1 MSYSI
6 DPIPN
11 RHRKKR
17 THYSGVFIVSMAFLA
32 FIVIGLTV
40 SLSIRACSH
49 HKNYS
54 QEEIKYAEP
63 STDIVEAKHEEVT
76 ETSVPYEMPDSVV
89 RICIPK
95 PLEGISEQIIRKA
108 SYIVSYNKD
117 TKIPNWVAW
126 HLTADHTDGYVKR
139 MSNFYEEEQVASP
152 RATLED
158 YRGSGWS
165 RGHMCPAGDNKW
177 SETAMY
183 ESFSLVNVCPQNA
196 SLNSGVWNSI
206 EIDCRRWARQ
216 YGDVYIVCG
225 PVFLNREHETIGTN
239 DVFVPE
245 AFFKVVLCL
254 NGTPKALGVI
264 CRNTD
269 GNRKRDLYYNSVD
282 QVERITG
289 YDFFPALPDELENRL
304 ESNVDIN
311 LWN

>member
-139 MSNFYEEEQVASP
+139 MSNIYEEEQVASP

>member
-1 MSYSI
+1 MPYRL
-6 DPIPN
+6 DPLSKN
-11 RHRKKR
+11 HRKKR
-17 THYSGVFIVSMAFLA
+17 THYSGVFIISMAFLA
-32 FIVIGLTV
+32 FVVIGLTV

-49 HKNYS
+49 HKSYA
-54 QEEIKYAEP
+54 QEETRYSEP
-63 STDIVEAKHEEVT
+63 SLESVEAKYE
-76 ETSVPYEMPDSVV
+76 ETSEVSLPYEMPDSIV
-89 RICIPK
+89 RICMPR
-95 PLEGISEQIIRKA
+95 PLEDISEQIIRKT

-126 HLTADHTDGYVKR
+126 HLTADHTDGPVGR
-139 MSNFYEEEQVASP
+139 MSSFYEEERISGP

-158 YRGSGWS
+158 YRRSGWS

-177 SETAMY
+177 NEIAMY
-183 ESFSLVNVCPQNA
+183 ETFSLVNVCPQNA
-196 SLNSGVWNSI
+196 NLNSGLWNSI
-206 EIDCRRWARQ
+206 EVDCRRWARK

-225 PVFLNREHETIGTN
+225 PVFMKREHETIGAN
-239 DVFVPE
+239 GVFVPE

-269 GNRKRDLYYNSVD
+269 GNKKRGLYYNSID

-289 YDFFPALPDELENRL
+289 YDFFSALPDELENCI
-304 ESNVDIN
+304 ESDVDMG